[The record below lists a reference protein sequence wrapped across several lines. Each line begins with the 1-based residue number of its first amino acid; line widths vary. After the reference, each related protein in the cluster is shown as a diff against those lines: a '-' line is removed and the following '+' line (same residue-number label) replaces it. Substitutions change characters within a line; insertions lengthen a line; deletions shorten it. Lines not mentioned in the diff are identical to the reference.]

1 LPIIRPAE
9 KADIPRLLELYQELS
24 LSTSHVEK
32 SLSPSAADYERAFE
46 RMAAVPG
53 LELLVLEEG
62 GEVAG
67 VAEFLIVPNLSHKGL
82 PWAAIE
88 SLIVDERFR
97 REGFGRMLMAHAIM
111 RAREAGCYKLVL
123 TSNKKRLEAHKF
135 YRSLGFEE
143 TSLGF
148 RLNF

>member
-1 LPIIRPAE
+1 VPTIRA
-9 KADIPRLLELYQELS
+9 ARRSDIPKLLALYEELS
-24 LSTSHVEK
+24 LSTSPVEAAR
-32 SLSPSAADYERAFE
+32 SPSPADYEQAFD
-46 RMAAVPG
+46 RMTAVPG

-67 VAEFLIVPNLSHKGL
+67 VVELLIVPNLSHKTL
-82 PWAAIE
+82 PWATIE
-88 SLIVDERFR
+88 SLIVDKTYR
-97 REGFGRMLMAHAIM
+97 RRGFGRRLMDCAID
-111 RAREAGCYKLVL
+111 RAKKAGCYKLVL

-148 RLNF
+148 RMNF

>member
-1 LPIIRPAE
+1 MPTIRPA
-9 KADIPRLLELYQELS
+9 KLADIPRLLELYGELS
-24 LSTSHVEK
+24 LSTSPVEK
-32 SLSPSAADYERAFE
+32 ALSPSAADYERAFE
-46 RMAAVPG
+46 RMTYSPG

-67 VAEFLIVPNLSHKGL
+67 VVELLIVPNLSHSAL

-97 REGFGRMLMAHAIM
+97 RKGFGRMLMDYAIK